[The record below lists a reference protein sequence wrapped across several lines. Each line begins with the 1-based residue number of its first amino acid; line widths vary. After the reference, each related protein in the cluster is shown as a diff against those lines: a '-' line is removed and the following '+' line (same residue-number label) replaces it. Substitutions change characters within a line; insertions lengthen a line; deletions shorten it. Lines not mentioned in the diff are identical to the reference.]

1 MRFEGVDAKAL
12 AAIKRTLLLPARNVF
27 RNSINPRSNG
37 DAERWSDPVLG
48 DQAFYLAKVKP
59 LVEELKPFADRISRE
74 LTDAEV
80 VEIYDKAGVA
90 MLNFDYEI
98 ARLRREWLEEK
109 LTTD

>member
-1 MRFEGVDAKAL
+1 M
-12 AAIKRTLLLPARNVF
+12 
-27 RNSINPRSNG
+27 
-37 DAERWSDPVLG
+37 LG